1 MSVTYHRRPSEVIG
15 VGDPWAA
22 YQFDMAVAQ
31 FGAWVE
37 GKLNERDKA
46 GKPKH
51 SLAKLLGD
59 EAAQVQEYAPVRAE
73 GLRKVR
79 VKEDGTW
86 DEE

>member
-1 MSVTYHRRPSEVIG
+1 
-15 VGDPWAA
+15 
-22 YQFDMAVAQ
+22 MAVAQ

-59 EAAQVQEYAPVRAE
+59 EAAQAQEYAPISAE

-86 DEE
+86 ED